1 MVREVNRKLS
11 PIATGALFL
20 SCILAEAMLH
30 SYRGIVHD
38 ARLYTL
44 QALARLD
51 PQSLGQDVF
60 LRFGSQDSFT
70 IFSPIYAAV
79 IQSIGAEPAASLL
92 TFLLQLLVVAAAF
105 FLAKTV
111 MPAFQALIGTIV
123 LVSIPG
129 DYGADQVFTC
139 IEAFIT
145 SRMAAEACV
154 LGALTAAIA
163 NRRTLAVLLATAAA
177 LFHPIMA
184 TAGLVAL
191 AYRYIAATRKPRVI
205 LWLLTSC
212 ALLLFLAALLM
223 PEGKWGR
230 FDPLWLKLVADRSPY
245 LFLRYWTLNSW
256 GAAAVSATTLL
267 LGSVALPD
275 SRARSLCHIVLVTVT
290 LGFAVTLVAVDGL
303 HIVLVTQLQ
312 PWRCQWLG
320 VVIAALTLP
329 LIAGTLWQSGTTSRA
344 TALFLASAWIFESD
358 QFALL
363 ACATALT
370 CQFLGPRLTLNSEK
384 TFLYGAWG
392 MMTIGLI
399 WRIASNLT
407 FSYSYGLDDHLK
419 APLKQL
425 ISFCHDGLVPVVLLY
440 FVARFLSTAGR
451 MRSLSIYACC
461 AVVGVMMLPG
471 IFAQWTRQDVTTSL
485 RSKYASWRSIIPP
498 GSQVYWPHSPEYS
511 WMLLDRPNYISPVQ
525 SAGVLFS
532 RAAAIELQRR
542 AETLRE
548 FVAPA
553 SFLHWDIGEA
563 TQLLSVNE
571 LQGMC
576 NLGAFDFL
584 VTSASLDSKPLAIQP
599 DRSARDPKAF
609 KLYHCPLQARAA
621 AAAT

>member
-1 MVREVNRKLS
+1 MVRQVSRKLAPTAS
-11 PIATGALFL
+11 GSLLL
-20 SCILAEAMLH
+20 SCVLAAVLLH
-30 SYRGIVHD
+30 SYGGIVHD

-44 QALARLD
+44 QALARLN
-51 PQSLGQDVF
+51 PVSLGQDVF

-70 IFSPIYAAV
+70 IFSPIYAAA
-79 IQSIGAEPAASLL
+79 IQSMGAEPAAALL
-92 TFLLQLLVVAAAF
+92 TFLLQLLVVGAAF

-111 MPAFQALIGTIV
+111 MPAFEASIGAIV

-129 DYGADQVFTC
+129 DYGTDQVFTC

-154 LGALTAAIA
+154 LGALAAAMA
-163 NRRTLAVLLATAAA
+163 NRRTLTVLLATAAA

-191 AYRYIAATRKPRVI
+191 AYRFVVVTRRTRVA
-205 LWLLTSC
+205 LWASASC
-212 ALLLFLAALLM
+212 AVLLFSAALLM

-245 LFLRYWTLNSW
+245 LFLRYWTLSSW

-267 LGSVALPD
+267 LGYLALPD
-275 SRARSLCHIVLVTVT
+275 SRARSLCHIALVTVT
-290 LGFAVTLVAVDGL
+290 FGFAVTLIAVDAL

-320 VVIAALTLP
+320 VVISALTLP
-329 LIAGTLWQSGTTSRA
+329 LIASTLWQRGTTSRA
-344 TALFLASAWIFESD
+344 TALFLASAWIFASD

-370 CQFLGPRLTLNSEK
+370 CQFSGPRLTLNSAK

-392 MMTIGLI
+392 MMAIALT

-407 FSYSYGLDDHLK
+407 FSYTYSLNDHLK
-419 APLKQL
+419 TPLKHL

-440 FVARFLSTAGR
+440 CVARFLSEAGR
-451 MRSLSIYACC
+451 MRSLLIYACC
-461 AVVGVMMLPG
+461 AVVGAIILPG
-471 IFAQWTRQDVTTSL
+471 IFAQWTRQDVSSSL
-485 RSKYASWRSIIPP
+485 RAKYETWRSIIPP
-498 GSQVYWPHSPEYS
+498 GSQVYWPQSPEYS
-511 WMLLDRPNYISPVQ
+511 WMLLDRPNYISSVQ

-532 RAAAIELQRR
+532 RATAIELQHR
-542 AETLRE
+542 AESLRQ

-553 SFLHWDIGEA
+553 SFLLWDSGA
-563 TQLLSVNE
+563 PSQLFLTKE

-599 DRSARDPKAF
+599 DRSAQDPKAV
-609 KLYHCPLQARAA
+609 KLYRCSSQARAA